1 MSVVLTLAALLGFI
15 VLTAGTA
22 VFVAA
27 EFSLTALE
35 RSTVDAN
42 ARSGG
47 RRDKLVQRAHKTLS
61 FQLSG
66 AQVGIS
72 ITTLITGYLAE
83 PLLAELLKPL
93 FTAMSLKQG
102 MAEGLSLGLAL
113 LIATS
118 VSMVFGEL
126 VPQYLAVAKPMA
138 TARVVAGPQ
147 LLFSMF
153 TRPVIFLTNGTANWI
168 LRRLGIEP
176 AEELRSARSPQELVS
191 LVRNSARQGSID
203 ITTATLMDRSLRF
216 GTRSAEELMTPRSK
230 IEALGAD
237 DTVADL
243 VDEAI
248 KTGYSRF
255 PIIDGDLDETM
266 GIVHVKQVF
275 SIPPAQRAKTKL
287 ASIAQPVPVVPS
299 TLDGDA
305 VMAQILA
312 STLQT
317 ALVADEYGGIA
328 GMVTGEDLIEEIV
341 GDVRDEHDDVSPTSS
356 EPETTGW
363 CRAAAHRRGRHRD
376 ALPRTPRRIRD
387 HRRAGPPRAGP
398 HPGGGRVGRAHR
410 VRPGLAERRADAVAG
425 DRGAHGR
432 PPHRPDQARP
442 TRFRP
447 GGRTMKYVLASCSPS
462 CCWPDAFFVAAE
474 FALISARRDR
484 SEGRAEQGRSS
495 AVAVIRAGGEPCS
508 TDAQGRWAFWASLC
522 APCCWASSADRP
534 WRTCWKNPST
544 CSACPTP
551 CSTRCPSSSRMT
563 VVVVLRVL
571 LGEMVPKNIAVAG
584 PEAAAML
591 LVPPSSSR
599 SASPSRSSPSTTG
612 SRRRCLA
619 RVRRRGRERAREHG
633 VDDRVVGDDRR
644 IAVGGS
650 ARSREHHR
658 LSRAL
663 QIRTGS
669 SEKSRSR

>member
-42 ARSGG
+42 ARTGG
-47 RRDKLVQRAHKTLS
+47 RRDTLVQRAHKTLS

-102 MAEGLSLGLAL
+102 MADGLSLGLAL

-126 VPQYLAVAKPMA
+126 VPQYLAVAKPME

-147 LLFSMF
+147 LLFAMF
-153 TRPVIFLTNGTANWI
+153 TRPLIFLTNGSANWI

-275 SIPPAQRAKTKL
+275 SIPPAQRAHTKL

-341 GDVRDEHDDVSPTSS
+341 GDVRDEHDDVSPDVVRTGNDWVVSGLLRIDEVDTETPFRAHHGEYETIGGLVLQELGHIPEEGESVELS
-356 EPETTGW
+356 EFDPDSPTDEQVRW
-363 CRAAAHRRGRHRD
+363 RATVERMDG
-376 ALPRTPRRIRD
+376 RRID
-387 HRRAGPPRAGP
+387 LIKL
-398 HPGGGRVGRAHR
+398 
-410 VRPGLAERRADAVAG
+410 VRLGTDE
-425 DRGAHGR
+425 
-432 PPHRPDQARP
+432 
-442 TRFRP
+442 
-447 GGRTMKYVLASCSPS
+447 
-462 CCWPDAFFVAAE
+462 E
-474 FALISARRDR
+474 
-484 SEGRAEQGRSS
+484 AEQ
-495 AVAVIRAGGEPCS
+495 
-508 TDAQGRWAFWASLC
+508 
-522 APCCWASSADRP
+522 
-534 WRTCWKNPST
+534 
-544 CSACPTP
+544 
-551 CSTRCPSSSRMT
+551 
-563 VVVVLRVL
+563 
-571 LGEMVPKNIAVAG
+571 
-584 PEAAAML
+584 
-591 LVPPSSSR
+591 
-599 SASPSRSSPSTTG
+599 
-612 SRRRCLA
+612 
-619 RVRRRGRERAREHG
+619 
-633 VDDRVVGDDRR
+633 
-644 IAVGGS
+644 
-650 ARSREHHR
+650 
-658 LSRAL
+658 
-663 QIRTGS
+663 
-669 SEKSRSR
+669 